1 MGLDIK
7 IRAFYALVKAGLWE
21 TKVRLE
27 QYGTIDFKEV
37 YRLADEQSVIGLVT
51 AGIEQVE
58 DIKVPQVDALI
69 FVGSALLLEQ
79 RNLSMN
85 VFIAGMLP
93 QTAKAGINCVLV
105 KGQGIAQCYMRP
117 NWRSAGDI
125 DLLVN
130 ESSYINARAFFDKLT
145 EQSIPERKDSSRKH
159 LEYTIGTWLVE
170 LHGTMRTNLSKKID
184 SVIDKAQNRVFD
196 EGEVRGWENG
206 NIKVILPSPDNDVI
220 FIFTHILQHFFR
232 GGIGLRQLCDLAR
245 LLWTHRNSI
254 NRPLLK
260 QRLEKMGVMTEWKA
274 FGYILVE
281 VLGLQKE
288 AMPFYDNGY
297 KNKAARVLSLI
308 MESGNFGHNNDY
320 SYFTKYPTIIKQMVD
335 ACNEFLDNMQRAEV
349 RGILYKNLQS
359 DWEDLEYGVAM
370 KKFRKIFRDN
380 IKLLAETY
388 NITFSKEIPKE
399 Y

>member
-206 NIKVILPSPDNDVI
+206 SIKVILPSPDNDVI

-320 SYFTKYPTIIKQMVD
+320 SYFTKYPTIIRKVITVWKQTLSSFRLASIFPLD
-335 ACNEFLDNMQRAEV
+335 SFRFYFSFLLNKTKSTVKGE
-349 RGILYKNLQS
+349 
-359 DWEDLEYGVAM
+359 
-370 KKFRKIFRDN
+370 
-380 IKLLAETY
+380 
-388 NITFSKEIPKE
+388 
-399 Y
+399 